1 MMLKLFFFAFF
12 AIFYDL
18 TGESFV
24 ITLVSVILS
33 FVSTVESNSKKI
45 AI

>member
-1 MMLKLFFFAFF
+1 MMLKLFFFAF

-18 TGESFV
+18 SGESFV
-24 ITLVSVILS
+24 IKLVSVILS